1 MILYLQDLLFFD
13 KKDIVKTGFKSDD
26 EEEIPFFR
34 TIKPQI
40 LGKLIHYNKVY
51 RIERLFFDKIENLKW
66 KYIEHICNSDFYRYY
81 RLGRTD

>member
-51 RIERLFFDKIENLKW
+51 RIETTCPVSR
-66 KYIEHICNSDFYRYY
+66 
-81 RLGRTD
+81 